1 MITSS
6 ERMVRTFR
14 LAVARGK
21 RTKDT
26 PPRLAAAIEHLE
38 GWADARART
47 LHEGE
52 SVVYVLV
59 EPRRAVRLQAANDI
73 AATCPYYVPKSF
85 KALA

>member
-1 MITSS
+1 
-6 ERMVRTFR
+6 MVRRFR

-21 RTKDT
+21 
-26 PPRLAAAIEHLE
+26 PMQHPVRLAAAIEHLE

-59 EPRRAVRLQAANDI
+59 EPRRAVRLQAATDI
-73 AATCPYYVPKSF
+73 AATCPHYMPKSF
-85 KALA
+85 KVLG